1 MRGRDGSF
9 KKGSR
14 FGAFFFFFCL
24 IRSMVINNDERV
36 RLEGC
41 ML

>member
-1 MRGRDGSF
+1 MGGGDGSF
-9 KKGSR
+9 KKGFR
-14 FGAFFFFFCL
+14 FGHFFCL

-36 RLEGC
+36 RLEWC